1 MPIIRSGYATQ
12 RRNGSTRAYR
22 KARAQTLAEET
33 TCARCGQPGTAE
45 DPLVA
50 GHVIAHA
57 YGGSND
63 RSNLRA
69 MHASCN
75 NQLGAH
81 PFHAEGGC

>member
-22 KARAQTLAEET
+22 RARAQTLAEET
-33 TCARCGQPGTAE
+33 TCARCGGLPTAD

-57 YGGSND
+57 YGGSD
-63 RSNLRA
+63 HRDNLTA

-75 NQLGAH
+75 NELGAL
-81 PFHAEGGC
+81 PFLG

>member
-1 MPIIRSGYATQ
+1 MPIVRSGYATQ

-22 KARAQTLAEET
+22 KSRAQTLAEET
-33 TCARCGQPGTAE
+33 TCAICHLPGTAD

-50 GHVIAHA
+50 GHITAHA
-57 YGGSND
+57 YGGSD
-63 RSNLRA
+63 RRENLRA

-81 PFHAEGGC
+81 PFTA

>member
-1 MPIIRSGYATQ
+1 MPIIRSGYAVQ

-22 KARAQTLAEET
+22 RARAQTLAEET
-33 TCARCGQPGTAE
+33 TCARCGGLPTAD

-57 YGGSND
+57 YGGTGTRD
-63 RSNLRA
+63 NLTA

-75 NQLGAH
+75 NELGAQ
-81 PFHAEGGC
+81 PFIA

>member
-22 KARAQTLAEET
+22 KARAQVLAEEHL
-33 TCARCGQPGTAE
+33 CARCHKPGSAD

-50 GHVIAHA
+50 GHITAHA
-57 YGGSND
+57 YGGTD
-63 RSNLRA
+63 TRDNLTA

-75 NQLGAH
+75 NKLGAH
-81 PFHAEGGC
+81 PFIA

>member
-1 MPIIRSGYATQ
+1 MPILRSGYATQ

-22 KARAQTLAEET
+22 KARAQVLAEET
-33 TCARCGQPGTAE
+33 ICARCHQPGRAD

-57 YGGSND
+57 YGGSD
-63 RSNLRA
+63 HRDNLTA

-75 NQLGAH
+75 NELGAL
-81 PFHAEGGC
+81 PFTA